1 MPSGRFANGTAGTS
15 TAGLAFGG
23 TSNNGPTEVVT
34 AISYDGSSW
43 TSIAD
48 MNLARIHLSGF
59 GTQTAAVAA
68 GGQTD
73 APSSPT
79 QTETWDG
86 TSWAISSATLA
97 SGGAAQSAM
106 RVGTSTRGVVAG
118 GYNPSISNATQIYDS
133 STNVVTSAA
142 WASGNNMPGT
152 FFGFCGGGVGTQTAS
167 LSMGGN
173 DVVATINKYDG
184 SSWTANP
191 SGLNTGRRSGASF
204 GTQTAALM
212 AGGYLG
218 PPGAFSNATEEF
230 DGSSASAQNTMPY
243 SASNNFG
250 FGTQTAA
257 AVSGGYAPPFPS
269 LASTNAEYDGTNWTA
284 ATALPAARGLGG
296 SAGQAQTTGL
306 IWAGLAPG
314 AVNTTLEYDGT
325 NWTSAATY
333 GESKSNVQGWGD
345 QTSAIGAGGETS
357 GDSTNT
363 FVYDGTTWATQPS
376 LPGARKQAG
385 TGGTSSASGLIF
397 GGETPPVTNTT
408 IEFTGETT
416 AVNVKTIT
424 TS

>member
-1 MPSGRFANGTAGTS
+1 
-15 TAGLAFGG
+15 
-23 TSNNGPTEVVT
+23 
-34 AISYDGSSW
+34 
-43 TSIAD
+43 

-152 FFGFCGGGVGTQTAS
+152 FYGFCGGGVGTQTAS

-325 NWTSAATY
+325 NWTSGATY